1 MKRIY
6 LMKNVNEKIF
16 KQVLVLWQGIHTRKL
31 FPDKYDTL
39 KAYIMN
45 ENSSKMTQMERIKI
59 IYNVIISAK
68 KKSEQAPDAK
78 GKFEDVTVES
88 GDEFG
93 VVGMYIHMDL
103 EQKQVGIVQPK
114 TVEWIIK
121 AFQGVPRRALIKLM
135 WDDVNSPFLKDQSD
149 HMSKCVM
156 LMFFITVNLS

>member
-16 KQVLVLWQGIHTRKL
+16 EQVLVLWQGIHTRKL

-68 KKSEQAPDAK
+68 KKSEQAPDA
-78 GKFEDVTVES
+78 
-88 GDEFG
+88 
-93 VVGMYIHMDL
+93 
-103 EQKQVGIVQPK
+103 
-114 TVEWIIK
+114 
-121 AFQGVPRRALIKLM
+121 
-135 WDDVNSPFLKDQSD
+135 
-149 HMSKCVM
+149 
-156 LMFFITVNLS
+156 